1 RKTKPPVGFLGDRYK
16 HVNVRTSPV
25 GVEQCPPENMSSID
39 SILGLK
45 SKATLQEDVDFTLQK
60 ERIEEAFEELLNDLE
75 AFARVEAH
83 LKKQPNEGETVWKDL
98 YGYAKDHEQYTKFQ
112 HLLRALDIK
121 AKGVECG
128 ADDPITQLVGEAVR
142 NIRAISDKSL
152 LRPPSPRITIKNR
165 AEYETFRWSRMIAL
179 QESKL
184 ESLQRKIEEYERKVI
199 ERIAQ
204 RQRLHQRSASE
215 KQDLMSASQNIL
227 VDMKLE
233 GDGMVQRLKEQLASQ
248 PHFENTP
255 DYLSLLDK
263 HELKKKRIA
272 KMEVQLQLWIK
283 KYDKFIGEPMPS
295 LLALE
300 EKMGGLEEW
309 RDTVLRPQEE
319 RLHQLRDQ
327 IGVFESIALEEKIEQ
342 MRKMHAVRVLQRAWK
357 RTLEIKRAKKGN
369 KSKKGKGK
377 NFEAVC
383 AGDTEE
389 DVAAVRAMVEK
400 ITSEIMAH
408 GEEEYDSYDTE
419 SLQKVEF
426 NIQINRVGMIL
437 GEMTQTLEVLFCL
450 PIICQNEAILDV
462 CFDVD
467 DKNVIKFLSQY
478 IASNTTVAMSK
489 DDIDVEQ
496 LKIPSGQLIELA
508 SLLSKKELHAATVG
522 HVKQLPGVY
531 RRFLSNIREF
541 RKFTINKMKLTAQK
555 DLAKEKILHRLWTR
569 NERNKKEIR
578 KIEDILVMK
587 KEKLEESVQE
597 KFSVIE
603 RYRKELEELGYK
615 SRENI
620 LKFMDDSDR
629 EMYHFFERSDQRYE
643 NLLEEAAC
651 TLKSYQQQ
659 LQADLTVEKTNRLK
673 KLKLTNQLQMWLHKY
688 DKDAGERT
696 HELKGLVA
704 KLNTRQQEYNR
715 WKRNIFDPQEKK
727 YFDAMEEKRQIEIR
741 EQEER
746 IEAFMMNRAAKVLQ
760 RAWRSVAE
768 RKRKMRGKG
777 RGRKGKG
784 KRK

>member
-1 RKTKPPVGFLGDRYK
+1 MGD
-16 HVNVRTSPV
+16 S
-25 GVEQCPPENMSSID
+25 
-39 SILGLK
+39 
-45 SKATLQEDVDFTLQK
+45 
-60 ERIEEAFEELLNDLE
+60 
-75 AFARVEAH
+75 
-83 LKKQPNEGETVWKDL
+83 
-98 YGYAKDHEQYTKFQ
+98 
-112 HLLRALDIK
+112 
-121 AKGVECG
+121 
-128 ADDPITQLVGEAVR
+128 
-142 NIRAISDKSL
+142 
-152 LRPPSPRITIKNR
+152 
-165 AEYETFRWSRMIAL
+165 
-179 QESKL
+179 
-184 ESLQRKIEEYERKVI
+184 
-199 ERIAQ
+199 
-204 RQRLHQRSASE
+204 
-215 KQDLMSASQNIL
+215 
-227 VDMKLE
+227 
-233 GDGMVQRLKEQLASQ
+233 
-248 PHFENTP
+248 
-255 DYLSLLDK
+255 
-263 HELKKKRIA
+263 
-272 KMEVQLQLWIK
+272 
-283 KYDKFIGEPMPS
+283 
-295 LLALE
+295 
-300 EKMGGLEEW
+300 
-309 RDTVLRPQEE
+309 
-319 RLHQLRDQ
+319 
-327 IGVFESIALEEKIEQ
+327 
-342 MRKMHAVRVLQRAWK
+342 
-357 RTLEIKRAKKGN
+357 
-369 KSKKGKGK
+369 
-377 NFEAVC
+377 FEAVC
-383 AGDTEE
+383 AGDSEE

-408 GEEEYDSYDTE
+408 GEEEYDSYDPE

-450 PIICQNEAILDV
+450 PIICQNEALLDA

-478 IASNTTVAMSK
+478 IASNTTPAMTK
-489 DDIDVEQ
+489 DDIDVEE

-508 SLLSKKELHAATVG
+508 TLLSKKELHAATVG

-597 KFSVIE
+597 KYAVIE
-603 RYRKELEELGYK
+603 RYRQEYEELGER
-615 SRENI
+615 SRDNI
-620 LKFMDDSDR
+620 VKFMDDSDR
-629 EMYHFFERSDQRYE
+629 EMYHYFERSDQRYE
-643 NLLEEAAC
+643 NLLEEAAG
-651 TLKSYQQQ
+651 TQKTYQQQ

-696 HELKGLVA
+696 HELKELVA

>member
-1 RKTKPPVGFLGDRYK
+1 
-16 HVNVRTSPV
+16 
-25 GVEQCPPENMSSID
+25 M
-39 SILGLK
+39 
-45 SKATLQEDVDFTLQK
+45 ED
-60 ERIEEAFEELLNDLE
+60 
-75 AFARVEAH
+75 
-83 LKKQPNEGETVWKDL
+83 
-98 YGYAKDHEQYTKFQ
+98 
-112 HLLRALDIK
+112 
-121 AKGVECG
+121 
-128 ADDPITQLVGEAVR
+128 QL
-142 NIRAISDKSL
+142 
-152 LRPPSPRITIKNR
+152 T
-165 AEYETFRWSRMIAL
+165 
-179 QESKL
+179 
-184 ESLQRKIEEYERKVI
+184 
-199 ERIAQ
+199 
-204 RQRLHQRSASE
+204 
-215 KQDLMSASQNIL
+215 ASQSVL
-227 VDMKLE
+227 VDMKLD
-233 GDGMVQRLKEQLASQ
+233 GDGIIQRLQNQLASK
-248 PHFENTP
+248 PHFETAP

-263 HELKKKRIA
+263 HEQKKKRIA
-272 KMEVQLQLWIK
+272 KMDAQLQLWVK

-295 LLALE
+295 LRALE
-300 EKMGGLEEW
+300 EKVAGLDEW
-309 RDTVLRPQEE
+309 RDTVFRPQEE
-319 RLHQLRDQ
+319 RLRQLRDQ
-327 IGVFESIALEEKIEQ
+327 IGVFESIATEEKVQQ
-342 MRKMHAVRVLQRAWK
+342 MRKLHAVRVLQRAWK
-357 RTLEIKRAKKGN
+357 RTLDIKRAKKG
-369 KSKKGKGK
+369 KKKGKGK
-377 NFEAVC
+377 NTAAMEFGRGPNIIQIMGDSFEAVC
-383 AGDTEE
+383 AGDSEE

-408 GEEEYDSYDTE
+408 GEEEYDSYDPE

-450 PIICQNEAILDV
+450 PIICQNEALLDA

-478 IASNTTVAMSK
+478 IASNTTPAMTK
-489 DDIDVEQ
+489 DDIDVEE

-508 SLLSKKELHAATVG
+508 TLLSKKELHAATVG

-597 KFSVIE
+597 KYAVIE
-603 RYRKELEELGYK
+603 RYRQEYEELGER
-615 SRENI
+615 SRDNI
-620 LKFMDDSDR
+620 VKFMDDSDR
-629 EMYHFFERSDQRYE
+629 EMYHYFERSDQRYE
-643 NLLEEAAC
+643 NLLEEAAG
-651 TLKSYQQQ
+651 TQKTYQQQ

-696 HELKGLVA
+696 HELKELVA